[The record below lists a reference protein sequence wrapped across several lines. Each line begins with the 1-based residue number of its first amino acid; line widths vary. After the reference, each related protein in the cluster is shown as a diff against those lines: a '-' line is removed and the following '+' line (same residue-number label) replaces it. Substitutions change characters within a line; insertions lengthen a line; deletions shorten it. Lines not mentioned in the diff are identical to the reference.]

1 MSIIYCE
8 KHDLKWDSDHFKMCP
23 VCENEPVFPND
34 AYADPVSGPM
44 PATASSVP
52 IKNRP
57 SKEEFERACSLLPL
71 EVMWGDEI
79 TVNIVLDIASGAI
92 SSSPMSER
100 ERNLVEAARFALG
113 HYVEG
118 PLFLKMALDA
128 YKDVT

>member
-8 KHDLKWDSDHFKMCP
+8 KHDHRWNSDRFAMCP
-23 VCENEPVFPND
+23 ICRCIAHKPSNTFGHSQITANENDPMVPD
-34 AYADPVSGPM
+34 CTDPVSGPK
-44 PATASSVP
+44 PATASSVL
-52 IKNRP
+52 I
-57 SKEEFERACSLLPL
+57 EQ
-71 EVMWGDEI
+71 
-79 TVNIVLDIASGAI
+79 
-92 SSSPMSER
+92 PMSER